1 MNEGRNGPH
10 LRIVG
15 SCLDCKFLETYRS
28 RGYGDSDRPMQYSCL
43 HKQVAEHM
51 PQCRHDFKNIGY
63 SPETPSWCPLLAE
76 AKLDFINKLEY
87 EYCEN
92 I

>member
-1 MNEGRNGPH
+1 MNEGRNGPY
-10 LRIVG
+10 LRIIG
-15 SCLDCKFLETYRS
+15 SCLDCKFLESHRS
-28 RGYGDSDRPMQYSCL
+28 RDYGDGDRPIHYSCT
-43 HKQVAEHM
+43 HKQVAEHN
-51 PQCRHDFKNIGY
+51 PGCRIDLKQIGY
-63 SPETPSWCPLLAE
+63 SSETPSWCPLLAE